1 MKLPSHIA
9 TLSPYVPGKPL
20 EELERELGITGCV
33 KLASNENP
41 LGPSPK
47 ALKALRGSLQEL
59 NRYPDGGGYALRKA
73 IAEKFNWPMDG
84 VVLGNGSVDI
94 IEIAVR
100 TFCAS
105 GDEMVIPQGAFISAR
120 LAGQSVNAAL
130 MTAPMHNT
138 CRHDVD
144 GLIARITRRTRIV
157 YVDNPANPFGSFIAQ
172 TDWDRLVAALP
183 SDCLLIADQAYF
195 EYIEREEYPDGFRD
209 LRAGKNLLVLHTFSK
224 IHGLAGL
231 RIGYG
236 LADPKVVA
244 DINRVRSPFNT
255 SSLAQTAGIAALGD
269 DAFLARVRDLNK
281 KEMAYL
287 EAELDKREVKRIP
300 SVTNF
305 ILIDMGDEAAPIYD
319 KLLHQGVIVRPIKN
333 YGFPNHLRVSIGN
346 HEENERFVRALDT
359 VL

>member
-9 TLSPYVPGKPL
+9 TLSPYVPGKPV

-47 ALKALRGSLQEL
+47 ALAALHGVLEDL
-59 NRYPDGGGYALRKA
+59 NRYPDGSGYALRKA
-73 IAEKFNWPMDG
+73 IAGKLDWPMDG
-84 VVLGNGSVDI
+84 VILGNGSVDI

-100 TFCAS
+100 TFCGA

-130 MTAPMHNT
+130 MTVPMID

-144 GLIARITRRTRIV
+144 GMIARITPRTRVV
-157 YVDNPANPFGSFIAQ
+157 YVDNPANPFGSFIPQ
-172 TDWDRLVAALP
+172 EGWDRLVAALP
-183 SDCLLIADQAYF
+183 ADCLLIADEAYF
-195 EYIEREEYPDGFRD
+195 EYIERKEYPDGFRD
-209 LRAGKNLLVLHTFSK
+209 LRAGKNLLILHTFSK

-236 LADPKVVA
+236 LADPKIIA

-255 SSLAQTAGIAALGD
+255 SSLAQAAGIAALD
-269 DAFLARVRDLNK
+269 DDRFLARVRDLNK

-287 EAELDKREVKRIP
+287 EAELDKRKVKRIP

-305 ILIDMGDEAAPIYD
+305 ILLDMGRDAGPVYD
-319 KLLHQGVIVRPIKN
+319 GLLRQGIIVRPIRN

-346 HEENERFVRALDT
+346 HEENERFVHALDK